1 MSYKQ
6 SMFNYCNCML
16 TVNKIILFN
25 GKSKIFYK
33 EVISMKKLLSKPSKK
48 INSNLVML
56 YAVEGGTN
64 HNGCNAVAGC

>member
-1 MSYKQ
+1 
-6 SMFNYCNCML
+6 ML

-64 HNGCNAVAGC
+64 HNGCNAVAGCLTNSYSVVMRP